1 MNNYER
7 YLVLDK
13 NGYKYIEEKYSFN
26 LKKIILD
33 IVLLLFSFRLIIID
47 HYFFLKMLFLI
58 SHYQHIYMKQ
68 KKVFHY
74 IKFIMKIHYM
84 IFTIKK

>member
-1 MNNYER
+1 MNNCER

-33 IVLLLFSFRLIIID
+33 IV
-47 HYFFLKMLFLI
+47 
-58 SHYQHIYMKQ
+58 
-68 KKVFHY
+68 
-74 IKFIMKIHYM
+74 
-84 IFTIKK
+84 

>member
-1 MNNYER
+1 MNIVER
-7 YLVLDK
+7 YLVLDGY
-13 NGYKYIEEKYSFN
+13 GYKYIEEKYPFQ
-26 LKKIILD
+26 LKKIIKNKVYTIFIL
-33 IVLLLFSFRLIIID
+33 RLIIIEM
-47 HYFFLKMLFLI
+47 YVFLI

-74 IKFIMKIHYM
+74 IKFIMKIHYL